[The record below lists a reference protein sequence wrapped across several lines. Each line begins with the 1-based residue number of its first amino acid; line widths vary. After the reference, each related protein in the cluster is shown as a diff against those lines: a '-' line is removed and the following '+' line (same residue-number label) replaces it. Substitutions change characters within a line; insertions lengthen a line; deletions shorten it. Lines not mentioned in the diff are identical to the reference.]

1 MFKVKTDADS
11 SLRLNN
17 GVCVLR
23 HRIRVAGVAL
33 AALAGSALAVGA
45 QSALPSVAQAAQVQ
59 VATAQPV
66 APAATQPSIT
76 ASPVVPAVPP
86 HQTPATAVLPPAAGV
101 PDVKAAAV
109 GTSEPLP
116 QANQP
121 AAVEAPPKPKPETTL
136 TINIDLTRQRLV
148 VAEHGKTVGTWP
160 ISSGR
165 EGFRSPT
172 GTFRPM
178 WMSKMWYSRKYDN
191 APMPHSIFFSG
202 GVALHAT
209 QAIGMLG
216 RPASHGCIR
225 QSPAN
230 AATLYKLVSK
240 HGNASTKISV
250 HGTARDSEP
259 QVARSGSPQRSIQ
272 EAGLGR
278 SYGGRA
284 VAAQPA
290 TRRVMLV
297 DGYGQRRIVDMPVND
312 PRLIAYQRRA
322 QQFATSPRY
331 GYGGTN
337 YPGRAYQSW

>member
-1 MFKVKTDADS
+1 MTFMVKTSGSFPLWFDD
-11 SLRLNN
+11 

-23 HRIRVAGVAL
+23 FCMRVVGVAL
-33 AALAGSALAVGA
+33 AAITGSALHAGA
-45 QSALPSVAQAAQVQ
+45 QTLPSNAAPTANIK

-66 APAATQPSIT
+66 VPAGNQPSIT
-76 ASPVVPAVPP
+76 AAPNAAP
-86 HQTPATAVLPPAAGV
+86 TAP
-101 PDVKAAAV
+101 KAADAADSKVVAV
-109 GTSEPLP
+109 GAGEPLP
-116 QANQP
+116 QAEQP
-121 AAVEAPPKPKPETTL
+121 VAVVVPPKPKPETTL

-148 VAEHGKTVGTWP
+148 VAEHGKAVGTWP

-209 QAIGMLG
+209 QATGMLG

-230 AATLYKLVSK
+230 AATLYKLVTK

-250 HGTARDSEP
+250 HGVARESEP
-259 QVARSGSPQRSIQ
+259 QVARTPSPQRSIMQ
-272 EAGLGR
+272 
-278 SYGGRA
+278 
-284 VAAQPA
+284 AAHARGFERHNRGTAMPA
-290 TRRVMLV
+290 TRRVMLI
-297 DGYGQRRIVDMPVND
+297 DGDGQRRIVNMPVND
-312 PRLIAYQRRA
+312 PRLIAYQQRA
-322 QQFATSPRY
+322 QRFATSRYY
-331 GYGGTN
+331 GYGGTA

>member
-1 MFKVKTDADS
+1 MTFMVKTVGWFP
-11 SLRLNN
+11 RKFGY
-17 GVCVLR
+17 GVGVLR
-23 HRIRVAGVAL
+23 YRMRVVGVAL
-33 AALAGSALAVGA
+33 AAIAGSVLQAGA
-45 QSALPSVAQAAQVQ
+45 QTALPATANVH

-66 APAATQPSIT
+66 APAVSPPSIV
-76 ASPVVPAVPP
+76 AAPSAQSAAVALPVPAII
-86 HQTPATAVLPPAAGV
+86 A
-101 PDVKAAAV
+101 PDTKAAAV
-109 GTSEPLP
+109 GAGEPLP
-116 QANQP
+116 QVDQP
-121 AAVEAPPKPKPETTL
+121 AAIIVPPKPKPETTL

-178 WMSKMWYSRKYDN
+178 WMSKKWYSRKYDN
-191 APMPHSIFFSG
+191 APMPHAIFFSG

-209 QAIGMLG
+209 QATGMLG

-230 AATLYKLVSK
+230 AATLYKLVTK

-250 HGTARDSEP
+250 QGTARDSEP
-259 QVARSGSPQRSIQ
+259 QVARAVNPQRSIVQ
-272 EAGLGR
+272 SAHAR
-278 SYGGRA
+278 SYGGQN
-284 VAAQPA
+284 VAAPLPA

-297 DGYGQRRIVDMPVND
+297 DGDGQRRIVNMPVND
-312 PRLIAYQRRA
+312 PRLIAHQQRA

-337 YPGRAYQSW
+337 SAGRAYQSW

>member
-1 MFKVKTDADS
+1 
-11 SLRLNN
+11 
-17 GVCVLR
+17 LR
-23 HRIRVAGVAL
+23 HRMRVVSVAL
-33 AALAGSALAVGA
+33 TVMAGSVLQVGA
-45 QSALPSVAQAAQVQ
+45 QTTLPGTAPSANLQ

-66 APAATQPSIT
+66 SPIVNAPSIVGATVVPPAVVARPEPAAIAPE
-76 ASPVVPAVPP
+76 A
-86 HQTPATAVLPPAAGV
+86 
-101 PDVKAAAV
+101 KAAAV
-109 GTSEPLP
+109 GSGEPLP
-116 QANQP
+116 QADQP
-121 AAVEAPPKPKPETTL
+121 AAVVVPPKPKPETTL

-191 APMPHSIFFSG
+191 APMPHAIFFSG

-209 QAIGMLG
+209 QATGMLG

-230 AATLYKLVSK
+230 AATLYKLVTK

-250 HGTARDSEP
+250 NGIARDSEP
-259 QVARSGSPQRSIQ
+259 QVARSSAPQRSILPS
-272 EAGLGR
+272 AHAR
-278 SYGGRA
+278 SYGGQYG
-284 VAAQPA
+284 VAALPA
-290 TRRVMLV
+290 TRRVMLI
-297 DGYGQRRIVDMPVND
+297 DGDGQRRIVNMPVSD
-312 PRLIAYQRRA
+312 PRLIAYQKRA

-337 YPGRAYQSW
+337 SAGRAYQSW